1 MKKCKFLKFIMY
13 LVIFLILITIFAA
26 IPLQESLV
34 FQPLHST
41 AKIAYIP
48 IKDDSRFKIKY
59 THSIHLT
66 DVIESYKIT
75 SDYKI
80 QQYELEYQDFAIG
93 MPSNAG
99 EGERFVQKNGK
110 YYIKNMKRIFP
121 FFNLR
126 IGQVR
131 ANHRVIFD
139 QREYPLSLYIK
150 PGSAVKVEFR
160 KLSIIQRWKGVN
172 ILESI

>member
-1 MKKCKFLKFIMY
+1 MKKGKFPKFIMY
-13 LVIFLILITIFAA
+13 LVFFLILLTIFAA

-34 FQPLHST
+34 FQPPHST

-48 IKDDSRFKIKY
+48 VKDNIHFKIKY

-66 DVIESYKIT
+66 DVVESYKMT
-75 SDYKI
+75 SDHKI

-93 MPSNAG
+93 MPANAG
-99 EGERFVQKNGK
+99 EGERFMRKNGK
-110 YYIKNMKRIFP
+110 YYIGNMKRIFP

-139 QREYPLSLYIK
+139 QREYPLSRYIK
-150 PGSAVKVEFR
+150 PGTTVKVEFR
-160 KLSIIQRWKGVN
+160 KLSIFQRWKGVN